1 MMEVAMPNDPDL
13 NDPRNLWQNQDEEAG
28 GKVTI
33 TLNDIRRQAA
43 RLERRIYWR
52 NMREYGAGV
61 LVLAAFTVQIW
72 RGHGWQ
78 VAPPLLL
85 IAGTIY
91 VLFQLHRRGSAR
103 SLPADAGLRASL
115 DFHLRELGR
124 QRDALHTVWLWYLL
138 PFVPGFV
145 AALVVQAAE
154 RGITA
159 RVIVFGV
166 VLVLLLFGIWGLN
179 EWAAR
184 KIDRRMQEL
193 REMGVGDE

>member
-1 MMEVAMPNDPDL
+1 MREAAMPNDPGL
-13 NDPRNLWQNQDEEAG
+13 NDPRNLWQNQDEEGG

-33 TLNDIRRQAA
+33 TLNDIRTRAA

-61 LVLAAFTVQIW
+61 LVVAAFTVQLW

-78 VAPPLLL
+78 LAPPLLL
-85 IAGTIY
+85 IVGTIY
-91 VLFQLHRRGSAR
+91 VMFQLHRRGGAR

-145 AALVVQAAE
+145 AALFVKAAE
-154 RGITA
+154 SGINA
-159 RVIVFGV
+159 RLIVSGV
-166 VLVLLLFGIWGLN
+166 VLVLLLFGAWGLN
-179 EWAAR
+179 EWTAR
-184 KIDRRMQEL
+184 KIDRRIQEL
-193 REMGVGDE
+193 RKMGVGDE